1 MPIRINLM
9 IIGNICNLY
18 SLINTYNEES
28 MSSSD
33 HKLADEKLRKK
44 KYKSIIIMIRVDIK
58 QNFF

>member
-33 HKLADEKLRKK
+33 YKLADEKLRKK
-44 KYKSIIIMIRVDIK
+44 NIRVSL
-58 QNFF
+58 